1 MENVLDV
8 IRKGYVNYVINTM
21 SQKKEVTMDG
31 FLIRR
36 VAAENSVSCFTSFDT
51 ANAML
56 KVLESMNFT
65 TISMNELADAC

>member
-1 MENVLDV
+1 
-8 IRKGYVNYVINTM
+8 M